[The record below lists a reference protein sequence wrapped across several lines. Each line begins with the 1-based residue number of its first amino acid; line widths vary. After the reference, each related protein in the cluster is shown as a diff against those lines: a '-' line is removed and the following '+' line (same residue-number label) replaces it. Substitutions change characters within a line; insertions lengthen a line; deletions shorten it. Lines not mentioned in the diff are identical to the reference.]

1 MNELKRQLKD
11 ALKGELSPLLIGL
24 RNEIKELSRKTDKLI
39 DKKIKE
45 TIKTLIVNPEPEVK
59 KVVVENFPEK
69 QKLGFIKTFFTKALE
84 AIYLGNERTHSAI
97 EKETKQADRRA
108 LKALRQIYEVKVKN
122 PSKPPKVQD
131 VKVLNQIKQLE
142 RVFITNS
149 DPADAIPVV
158 LTSRDRKRFYE
169 VLLSIG
175 GGANLAGV
183 KKQLDVINNTL
194 ENLDVTIN
202 AGDISIGA
210 VEIKDG
216 DSDTRLDVEA
226 DGNKNAA
233 YVQSNSLNQEAT
245 QLLIKAELIAIS
257 GFVDGIETLLVS
269 LDNKDFSTETTLAS
283 LLSAFNSEDF
293 ATEATLSA
301 IKGFVDDIEGT
312 LSSIDIT
319 LSDLSKAEDSVHVSG
334 DKGIMSLAVRN
345 DARTSLAGD
354 GDYHPQTI
362 NDKGETFVKDTD
374 LAAVIG
380 GGAGT
385 TFQKHAKKI
394 TSGTSEE
401 DVVTFTVPAG
411 KTSCLREITIEG
423 DADGLFRLKVGAT
436 VKWRGRIDQFQST
449 VHASMSLEAL
459 AGVIYKVTVVSK
471 NSSSNEY
478 SATISGTTI

>member
-1 MNELKRQLKD
+1 
-11 ALKGELSPLLIGL
+11 
-24 RNEIKELSRKTDKLI
+24 
-39 DKKIKE
+39 
-45 TIKTLIVNPEPEVK
+45 
-59 KVVVENFPEK
+59 
-69 QKLGFIKTFFTKALE
+69 
-84 AIYLGNERTHSAI
+84 
-97 EKETKQADRRA
+97 
-108 LKALRQIYEVKVKN
+108 
-122 PSKPPKVQD
+122 
-131 VKVLNQIKQLE
+131 
-142 RVFITNS
+142 
-149 DPADAIPVV
+149 
-158 LTSRDRKRFYE
+158 
-169 VLLSIG
+169 
-175 GGANLAGV
+175 
-183 KKQLDVINNTL
+183 
-194 ENLDVTIN
+194 
-202 AGDISIGA
+202 
-210 VEIKDG
+210 
-216 DSDTRLDVEA
+216 
-226 DGNKNAA
+226 
-233 YVQSNSLNQEAT
+233 
-245 QLLIKAELIAIS
+245 
-257 GFVDGIETLLVS
+257 
-269 LDNKDFSTETTLAS
+269 
-283 LLSAFNSEDF
+283 
-293 ATEATLSA
+293 
-301 IKGFVDDIEGT
+301 
-312 LSSIDIT
+312 
-319 LSDLSKAEDSVHVSG
+319 
-334 DKGIMSLAVRN
+334 MSLAVRN